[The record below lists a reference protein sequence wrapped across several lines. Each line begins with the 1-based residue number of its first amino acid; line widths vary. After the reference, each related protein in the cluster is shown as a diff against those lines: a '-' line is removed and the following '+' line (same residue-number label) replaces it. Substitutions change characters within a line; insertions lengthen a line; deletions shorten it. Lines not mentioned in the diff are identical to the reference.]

1 MFCSKCGAEIP
12 ENKKYCPD
20 CGAFNAKYK
29 PISNESVNE
38 EIGPQND
45 DEQTMNSFAV
55 WLVAFFFGWLGIHN
69 FATKAPVKGCL
80 KIILTS
86 IVIFTTGVDE
96 RVELFRDVVCI
107 GLLAWIA
114 YDLFSMVQNN
124 KLYPTVGY
132 VSSILYVAFALC
144 IALMFIP
151 KDLSEPSD
159 KEKEVTKNELSEILQ
174 KGNALSIVGTRVV
187 LFGFVKSIEKEK
199 VLINVGDTTEIGIV
213 DEIKDVVEEK
223 IESVKRILEEE
234 NSSSDSLLSNNSKKD
249 IKVVPAY
256 LKFAVDELPYN
267 SIKKGAIIRVSCIS
281 RGFEN
286 DLLVFDM
293 CKFIQ

>member
-38 EIGPQND
+38 EISSQND

-55 WLVAFFFGWLGIHN
+55 WLVVFFFGWLGIHN
-69 FATKAPVKGCL
+69 FATKSPVKGCL
-80 KIILTS
+80 KIILTATF
-86 IVIFTTGVDE
+86 IFTTGLDE
-96 RVELFRDVVCI
+96 RVELFRDIVFI

-124 KLYPTVGY
+124 KLYPTIGF
-132 VSSILYVAFALC
+132 VSGILYVALALC
-144 IALMFIP
+144 IAVMFIP
-151 KDLSEPSD
+151 KDLSETFD
-159 KEKEVTKNELSEILQ
+159 KETEVSKNELSEILQ
-174 KGNALSIVGTRVV
+174 KGNALSIVGARVT
-187 LFGFVKSIEKEK
+187 LFGFVKSIEEERI
-199 VLINVGDTTEIGIV
+199 LLNIGDTTEIGVI

-223 IESVKRILEEE
+223 IESVKKILEEKK
-234 NSSSDSLLSNNSKKD
+234 SSSDSLLLETPAKNT
-249 IKVVPAY
+249 KVIPAY
-256 LKFAVDELPYN
+256 LKFVVNESSLN

-286 DLLVFDM
+286 DLLSFDM

>member
-38 EIGPQND
+38 EISSQND

-144 IALMFIP
+144 MALMFIP

>member
-38 EIGPQND
+38 EISSQND

-96 RVELFRDVVCI
+96 RVELFRNVVCI

-249 IKVVPAY
+249 TKVVPAY

>member
-38 EIGPQND
+38 EISSQND

-144 IALMFIP
+144 MALMFIP

-281 RGFEN
+281 RGFEK

>member
-38 EIGPQND
+38 EISSQND

-107 GLLAWIA
+107 GLLA
-114 YDLFSMVQNN
+114 
-124 KLYPTVGY
+124 
-132 VSSILYVAFALC
+132 
-144 IALMFIP
+144 
-151 KDLSEPSD
+151 
-159 KEKEVTKNELSEILQ
+159 
-174 KGNALSIVGTRVV
+174 
-187 LFGFVKSIEKEK
+187 
-199 VLINVGDTTEIGIV
+199 
-213 DEIKDVVEEK
+213 
-223 IESVKRILEEE
+223 
-234 NSSSDSLLSNNSKKD
+234 
-249 IKVVPAY
+249 
-256 LKFAVDELPYN
+256 
-267 SIKKGAIIRVSCIS
+267 
-281 RGFEN
+281 
-286 DLLVFDM
+286 
-293 CKFIQ
+293 

>member
-1 MFCSKCGAEIP
+1 
-12 ENKKYCPD
+12 
-20 CGAFNAKYK
+20 
-29 PISNESVNE
+29 
-38 EIGPQND
+38 
-45 DEQTMNSFAV
+45 
-55 WLVAFFFGWLGIHN
+55 
-69 FATKAPVKGCL
+69 
-80 KIILTS
+80 
-86 IVIFTTGVDE
+86 VDE

-249 IKVVPAY
+249 TKVVPAY